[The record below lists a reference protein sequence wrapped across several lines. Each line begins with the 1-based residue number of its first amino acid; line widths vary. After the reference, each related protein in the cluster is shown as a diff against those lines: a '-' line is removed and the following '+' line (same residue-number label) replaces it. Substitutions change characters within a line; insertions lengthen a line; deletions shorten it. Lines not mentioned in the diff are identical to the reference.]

1 MSGSQDSSGVA
12 FRSFLSHRYQSP
24 RINECFF
31 QILSADA
38 NPQFA
43 VDPGTIATSVTRLE
57 RLIRDADAFI
67 GIYPFPEDTDVT
79 VERLKSE
86 SRYFRLELDLAERAS
101 KPAMVFVDSRY
112 GNVIAPPP
120 QIIQVRFKSDEIA
133 PNVQS
138 PRARNFRG
146 RVDDFCRWVTASL
159 AHQSSRAAVEE
170 KTKVGV
176 LLPNDASSGIGY
188 SQRHIDLIEAEITK
202 SAPRDVEIFKW
213 PPVLDSSFAAKME
226 TLDWI
231 VADIGAASA
240 ASGIVGY
247 LHGRFIPM
255 VRLMQIPP
263 GTVSDGGSPSP
274 GDKRFSSSL
283 VETLFGAYEVGYPKD
298 IVRWSD
304 EGTLQAEIEKRINV
318 LYTPQSRVGT
328 LDEAQAYFR
337 RAARRNEAIFVSYSG
352 KDADLAAEVITA
364 LKQRFQDVFDY
375 RDAGKSIP
383 GGASWIEEI
392 FKRIAATP
400 VGVPLYSP
408 SYFESGNCEHEAREM
423 LSRRDAR
430 KMKVVP
436 VKLRQG
442 DLTIPVEFGE
452 MQYLRMWEY
461 RDPGSLVDIII
472 QSIDV

>member
-1 MSGSQDSSGVA
+1 
-12 FRSFLSHRYQSP
+12 
-24 RINECFF
+24 
-31 QILSADA
+31 LSADA

-101 KPAMVFVDSRY
+101 KPAMVFVDSRF

-159 AHQSSRAAVEE
+159 AHQS
-170 KTKVGV
+170 
-176 LLPNDASSGIGY
+176 
-188 SQRHIDLIEAEITK
+188 
-202 SAPRDVEIFKW
+202 
-213 PPVLDSSFAAKME
+213 
-226 TLDWI
+226 
-231 VADIGAASA
+231 
-240 ASGIVGY
+240 
-247 LHGRFIPM
+247 
-255 VRLMQIPP
+255 
-263 GTVSDGGSPSP
+263 
-274 GDKRFSSSL
+274 
-283 VETLFGAYEVGYPKD
+283 
-298 IVRWSD
+298 
-304 EGTLQAEIEKRINV
+304 
-318 LYTPQSRVGT
+318 
-328 LDEAQAYFR
+328 R

-364 LKQRFQDVFDY
+364 LKQRFQDDFDY

-392 FKRIAATP
+392 FKRIAA
-400 VGVPLYSP
+400 
-408 SYFESGNCEHEAREM
+408 
-423 LSRRDAR
+423 RRAALFAVLFR
-430 KMKVVP
+430 KRQ
-436 VKLRQG
+436 LRA
-442 DLTIPVEFGE
+442 
-452 MQYLRMWEY
+452 
-461 RDPGSLVDIII
+461 
-472 QSIDV
+472 